1 MGWAGWLAGWLARL
15 RAVLGGAAGGN
26 ESCQPGRVAGLGGLN
41 KAGWLA
47 GGLDWV
53 GLAGLAPSGPPKQDE
68 FLIGL

>member
-1 MGWAGWLAGWLARL
+1 M
-15 RAVLGGAAGGN
+15 LGGAAGGN

-47 GGLDWV
+47 GRLGWA

-68 FLIGL
+68 FLIGF